1 MASEKTFE
9 LNRSKIVGEIT
20 ENTPICVIIE
30 IAQSAGFDIDICQCN
45 DPRYI
50 KTVIHSL
57 PLGRKDIITESK
69 YQSPEIHGFKLDQ
82 LQKIALFISNIKTT
96 WKTIPLINSFRHLV
110 LYYENA
116 ELPENGFI
124 IGQKS
129 MDFPLAYNACMLYK
143 ICKFHQIKT
152 NRQTSIET
160 MGQAVKYLI
169 QDPDKLRQKMIHLIS
184 SVPYNELI
192 CLSMKSNLKLAP
204 TPNLKYSK
212 NTNIICTDIEPLS
225 SIKIRNI
232 NFKNLDISLL
242 NQAYENI
249 TNITSTLI
257 RLDPISQEE
266 AIMLAA
272 VIFGIN
278 LTECCNPY
286 NEYLEMKLDSIDGS
300 AENRYIPVHDQN
312 FRKRYLI
319 NPEWYNV
326 KKTWTPILPKIYDL
340 EGLKILTIAEG
351 YSPENVNTSDI
362 DNLMQMMY
370 ESRTVPNFYLGK
382 HPDCKDLVTTI
393 DRDEISTVN
402 PKLLISYGIEIDK
415 TLNVYKISELSKCFL
430 QYKCYVNPLKT
441 SEIIPEKAIQ
451 KLKQISLEYVNKK
464 IIENNPIRQRPISII
479 QRIARLSGTSSQSN
493 VNTNENIFE
502 EFNRML
508 PGKLINMSSIVEF
521 EYTELLEVIK
531 IIEKYNK
538 NISVEARRLI
548 QGFQTSDN
556 NVKEK
561 ILFCLNNLLEFGMYM
576 RGWKINGQIEYPL
589 TRDQTVQGSGDYSDQ
604 INFNSTNALNEYL
617 KSLEFLPAEIADI
630 FNKLPLM
637 IAKNS
642 SVNSDITLEVCCD
655 INQGLTIFDRI
666 QIVREGDEE
675 VRNKSGKQENVYSC
689 IRMSSNN
696 FLWSSYYYLTL
707 LNQPAPFNL
716 KDLYKIT

>member
-1 MASEKTFE
+1 MDLEKTFE
-9 LNRSKIVGEIT
+9 LSRSKIVGEIT

-30 IAQSAGFDIDICQCN
+30 IAQSAGFDIDINQCN

-50 KTVIHSL
+50 KTIINSL
-57 PLGRKDIITESK
+57 PLGRKDIIKESK
-69 YQSPEIHGFKLDQ
+69 YQIPEIHGFKLDQ
-82 LQKIALFISNIKTT
+82 LQKIALFVSNTKIS
-96 WKTIPLINSFRHLV
+96 WKPIPLINSFRHLV
-110 LYYENA
+110 QYYENT

-152 NRQTSIET
+152 TRETSIET

-169 QDPDKLRQKMIHLIS
+169 QDPDKLRQKMINLIS

-212 NTNIICTDIEPLS
+212 NINMICTDIEPLNS
-225 SIKIRNI
+225 SKIRNI

-242 NQAYENI
+242 NQAYDNI

-286 NEYLEMKLDSIDGS
+286 NEYLEMKLDSIGGS
-300 AENRYIPVHDQN
+300 AENRYIPVYDQI
-312 FRKRYLI
+312 FRKRYLT

-340 EGLKILTIAEG
+340 EGLRILTIAEG
-351 YSPENVNTSDI
+351 YSPEHVNNSDV

-382 HPDCKDLVTTI
+382 HPDCTDLVTTI

-415 TLNVYKISELSKCFL
+415 NLNVYKISELSKCFI

-451 KLKQISLEYVNKK
+451 KLKQIALENVNKK
-464 IIENNPIRQRPISII
+464 KFVENNPIRQRPAGITH
-479 QRIARLSGTSSQSN
+479 RIARLSGALQPT
-493 VNTNENIFE
+493 VNTNENIFD
-502 EFNRML
+502 EFDRML
-508 PGKLINMSSIVEF
+508 PKKLINMSSIIEF
-521 EYTELLEVIK
+521 EYTELLEVINV
-531 IIEKYNK
+531 IEKYNK
-538 NISVEARRLI
+538 NISIEAKNLI
-548 QGFQTSDN
+548 QKFQTSDSN
-556 NVKEK
+556 IKEN
-561 ILFCLNNLLEFGMYM
+561 ILFCFNKLLEFGMYM
-576 RGWKINGQIEYPL
+576 RGWKINNQIEYPL
-589 TRDQTVQGSGDYSDQ
+589 TRDQTVQGSEDYSDQ
-604 INFNSTNALNEYL
+604 INLNSTNALNEYL
-617 KSLEFLPAEIADI
+617 KSLDSLPVDIANI

-642 SVNSDITLEVCCD
+642 SINSDINLEVCCD
-655 INQGLTIFDRI
+655 VNQGLTISDRI

-675 VRNKSGKQENVYSC
+675 VRNKAGKPENVYSC

-707 LNQPAPFNL
+707 LNQLPPFNL